1 MGGSPGQA
9 QQDRA
14 VDILRLLPSL
24 SLRPHLSAPLSP
36 DILTLTPRLG
46 NRKDPALPAAVK
58 SPGGGQVCVCRRP
71 STSSH
76 HDREKVKRG

>member
-1 MGGSPGQA
+1 MGGGPGQA
-9 QQDRA
+9 QQDWA

-36 DILTLTPRLG
+36 DTLMLTPRLG

-58 SPGGGQVCVCRRP
+58 SPDGDKSASVG
-71 STSSH
+71 
-76 HDREKVKRG
+76 D